1 VTEQWGRVDD
11 EGTVYVRTS
20 AGERVVGSYQAGS
33 AEEALAYYGRK
44 YAALE
49 VEVDLLERR
58 VASPEV
64 APEEVLAT
72 LARVRAAVAEAHAV
86 GDLDA
91 LTARLDALVP
101 RIEDKRSAARAEREA
116 ARAQAREHRERI
128 VAEAEELA
136 VSEQWKVAGDRLRTL
151 LEEWKVAPH
160 VDRGTEQ
167 ALWKRFSAARNA
179 FDRRR
184 RHHFAHLAAHQDE
197 AKAVKARLVTEAEAL
212 ATSTDWGPTAARFRA
227 LMDEWRVAGRAARAD
242 DDALWARFR
251 AAQDA
256 FFAARS
262 AEFSARDAGQAANL
276 AAKEA
281 LAAEAEALLP
291 VTHVASA
298 RAALRAIEERW
309 EQVGHVPR
317 ADRDRVE
324 GRLRRVE
331 EAVRSAE
338 ETRWRRSNPEAR
350 ARARDAVDQ
359 LTAGIQRLERD
370 LERAR
375 ISGDERAIAAA
386 EESLAAKRTW
396 LEQAERALAEFGG

>member
-1 VTEQWGRVDD
+1 MSEPWGRVDD
-11 EGTVYVRTS
+11 DGTVYVRTA
-20 AGERVVGSYQAGS
+20 AGEKVVGNFQAGS
-33 AEEALAYYGRK
+33 ADEALAYYGRK
-44 YAALE
+44 YAALA

-64 APEEVLAT
+64 GAEEALGT
-72 LARVRAAVAEAHAV
+72 LARVRAAVDEGHAV

-101 RIEDKRSAARAEREA
+101 RIEAKRAAARAERD
-116 ARAQAREHRERI
+116 QARVRARDHREHI
-128 VAEAEELA
+128 VAEAEQVA
-136 VSEQWKVAGDRLRTL
+136 GSDQWKAGSDRLRAL
-151 LEEWKVAPH
+151 LEEWKTAPH
-160 VDRGTEQ
+160 VDRATEQ

-184 RHHFAHLAAHQDE
+184 RHHFAQLGSQQDE
-197 AKAVKARLVTEAEAL
+197 AKAAKTRLVTEAEAL
-212 ATSTDWGPTAARFRA
+212 ATSTEWGPTAARFRG
-227 LMDEWRVAGRAARAD
+227 LMDEWRVAGRASRSD

-262 AEFSARDAGQAANL
+262 AAFSERDAGQAENL

-281 LAAEAEALLP
+281 LVAEAEGLLP
-291 VTHVASA
+291 VTDVASA
-298 RAALRAIEERW
+298 RAALRSIEERW

-317 ADRDRVE
+317 GDRDRVE

-338 ETRWRRSNPEAR
+338 ENRWRRTNPEGLAR
-350 ARARDAVDQ
+350 AQGAVEQ
-359 LTAGIQRLERD
+359 LTTGIARLSAD

-375 ISGDERAIAAA
+375 ATGDARAVAKA
-386 EESLAAKRTW
+386 EEALVARQAWLA
-396 LEQAERALAEFGG
+396 EAERALAEFGG

>member
-1 VTEQWGRVDD
+1 MTEQWGRVDD
-11 EGTVYVRTS
+11 DGTVYVRTA

-33 AEEALAYYGRK
+33 AEEALAYFGRK

-64 APEEVLAT
+64 APEEALAT
-72 LARVRAAVAEAHAV
+72 LERVREAVAGAHAV

-91 LTARLDALVP
+91 LSARLDALVP
-101 RIEDKRSAARAEREA
+101 RIEAKRAAARAERDA
-116 ARAQAREHRERI
+116 ARTRAREHRERI

-136 VSEQWKVAGDRLRTL
+136 ASEQWKVAGDRLRTL
-151 LEEWKVAPH
+151 LEEWKTAPH
-160 VDRGTEQ
+160 VDRPTEQ

-184 RHHFAHLAAHQDE
+184 RHHFAHLAAHQEE
-197 AKAVKARLVTEAEAL
+197 AKVVKARLVAEAEAL
-212 ATSTDWGPTAARFRA
+212 ATSTDWGPSAARFRS

-242 DDALWARFR
+242 DDALWQRFR

-281 LAAEAEALLP
+281 LVAEAEALLP
-291 VTHVASA
+291 VTDVASA
-298 RAALRAIEERW
+298 RTALRGIEERW

-324 GRLRRVE
+324 SRLRRVE

-350 ARARDAVDQ
+350 ARARAVVDQ
-359 LTAGIQRLERD
+359 LTAGIEKLERD

-375 ISGDERAIAAA
+375 AAGDQRAVAAA
-386 EESLAAKRTW
+386 EESLAARRTW
-396 LEQAERALAEFGG
+396 LDQAQRALAEFGG